1 MIFTQKKVGVC
12 MAVYVDSTQVGTV
25 EVTTAPTAPTVT
37 TVDLSSMLPLIGMA
51 LVMTVVI
58 SLIKAVKKR

>member
-1 MIFTQKKVGVC
+1 

-25 EVTTAPTAPTVT
+25 EVTSAVTAPTVT
-37 TVDLSSMLPLIGMA
+37 TVDLSSMFPLIVMA

>member
-1 MIFTQKKVGVC
+1 

-25 EVTTAPTAPTVT
+25 EYATT
-37 TVDLSSMLPLIGMA
+37 TVDLSSLFPLIGMV
-51 LVMTVVI
+51 LVMTVVV

>member
-1 MIFTQKKVGVC
+1 VF
-12 MAVYVDSTQVGTV
+12 
-25 EVTTAPTAPTVT
+25 
-37 TVDLSSMLPLIGMA
+37 PLIGMA

>member
-1 MIFTQKKVGVC
+1 
-12 MAVYVDSTQVGTV
+12 MAVYIDSTQVGTV
-25 EVTTAPTAPTVT
+25 EVTGVTAPTVA
-37 TVDLSSMLPLIGMA
+37 TVDLSSMFPLIGMA